1 MHFPKVRRTRNIKR
15 YGRNQLKGPHLLPE
29 HWRIVE
35 LGEIHS
41 ESAIF
46 PPSPHQTL
54 TRSRT
59 DRPVILQEHRGSSEI
74 GLPRH
79 GSAPPGH
86 KRFSRT
92 RSEIASPSISKR
104 SSGES
109 DDRNS
114 AISQISPPLE
124 SELFPETGREK
135 GDDVGRLDEKSGEQR
150 SEADSIE
157 GIWGGKE
164 KERVL
169 FCFCEKIINSLM
181 SEF

>member
-1 MHFPKVRRTRNIKR
+1 MHFPKVRRTCSIKR

-54 TRSRT
+54 TLSRT

-79 GSAPPGH
+79 GSASPGH

-109 DDRNS
+109 DDCNS
-114 AISQISPPLE
+114 RPARSPHPWKASSYPRLE
-124 SELFPETGREK
+124 ERRETTSGDWTRKAENKEAKRTRSK
-135 GDDVGRLDEKSGEQR
+135 GFGE
-150 SEADSIE
+150 
-157 GIWGGKE
+157 GKKKKKE

-169 FCFCEKIINSLM
+169 FYIFLRENN
-181 SEF
+181 